1 MNTHIGKIGRLPR
14 DTRHLLG
21 QRIENGI
28 PNKELVQWLNA
39 SPNVKDLLALRF
51 GGRAITEQNLSEWK
65 QTGHVE
71 WLRREERRAL
81 ALQWLEQRDEEAM
94 DPEESAAEKAVSD
107 RLGREL
113 GLEMAGLALAMVEQA
128 GSPEERWERL
138 CKIYK
143 EVSQLRR
150 DDQRATQI
158 RIQRERW
165 EREQAKEEARAERAA
180 AEASKREML
189 NLLQRPRRVA
199 TMAPLFGPGKMG
211 ATLAELA
218 ERIKAEEDLG
228 KVNRWFEQAMEE
240 GTFNIEHSTSKAEG
254 RPKGRQNEPNPG
266 KSDLIQTDILTM
278 EGHGPTQMGKEEE
291 QADGPSALLPGGA
304 KEEAPNT
311 NLQAPEKP
319 QGSKP
324 EVRAQKTEEIGMNPG
339 KSNQEIQD
347 EQ

>member
-71 WLRREERRAL
+71 WLRREERRGL

-128 GSPEERWERL
+128 GSMEERWERL

-143 EVSQLRR
+143 EVCSCGGMISGRR
-150 DDQRATQI
+150 RSGSSGNDGNG
-158 RIQRERW
+158 
-165 EREQAKEEARAERAA
+165 
-180 AEASKREML
+180 S
-189 NLLQRPRRVA
+189 
-199 TMAPLFGPGKMG
+199 
-211 ATLAELA
+211 
-218 ERIKAEEDLG
+218 
-228 KVNRWFEQAMEE
+228 
-240 GTFNIEHSTSKAEG
+240 
-254 RPKGRQNEPNPG
+254 RPKKKQGRNGRRRKRRNG
-266 KSDLIQTDILTM
+266 
-278 EGHGPTQMGKEEE
+278 
-291 QADGPSALLPGGA
+291 
-304 KEEAPNT
+304 
-311 NLQAPEKP
+311 
-319 QGSKP
+319 
-324 EVRAQKTEEIGMNPG
+324 RC
-339 KSNQEIQD
+339 
-347 EQ
+347 